1 MPLYDYQC
9 GDCGAKD
16 LRIGAIDDQV
26 AICVQC
32 GSLMLRLDDPFADRQ
47 SSIDEEN
54 ESCNRQR

>member
-26 AICVQC
+26 ALCVEC
-32 GSLMLRLDDPFADRQ
+32 GGLMLRLDDPFADRLEKLPM
-47 SSIDEEN
+47 IPAREIKP
-54 ESCNRQR
+54 